1 MIPTFSEPRRMLIHR
16 FDSLPLKA
24 LHVALACGCAVGLGI
39 DLLEISVSNALSAVF
54 SSPPYALSPDH
65 LAWLLASAYIGAI
78 AGAPLAGWFADR
90 KGLQPALLI
99 VFLWLGVTSVLAAAR
114 SNILWFTSFRFL
126 SGVSLGACPPLII
139 AYLTSVAPPR
149 YRGLMI
155 LWVCGLAY
163 LVPPFGVFLIR
174 WLTPLQPYGIEGWR
188 WPFLLAGVA
197 SLMVGLIFLR
207 LPESPRWLTQMG
219 RDRLAARVCDRF
231 ERSPTLSLLDRWLE
245 TRSPAQ
251 SDRLRTA
258 GTLASV
264 SRAGF
269 RYVIPFVVALY
280 FLHPWMTSTFQLLTG
295 PMLLERGYDLRDVL
309 LYVALSTFGPAIGTF
324 LAAFLVDGTSRRVSL
339 LLTAALMASALI
351 AFFVLDGRVMLA
363 GAVITFAVG
372 VAVYTPIMTMHGSE
386 LIPTAIRG
394 SATGFAWA
402 ANRLSAALVPIAM
415 IPLVGAYGSVMVA
428 WVVACALLLSIILA
442 ASGPRGAAG
451 AAVE

>member
-1 MIPTFSEPRRMLIHR
+1 MLIYR

-78 AGAPLAGWFADR
+78 AGAPLAGWIADR
-90 KGLQPALLI
+90 RGLQPALLT

-114 SNILWFTSFRFL
+114 SNTLWFTSFRFL

-163 LVPPFGVFLIR
+163 LVPPLGVFLIR
-174 WLTPLQPYGIEGWR
+174 WLTPLQPFGIEGWR

-197 SLMVGLIFLR
+197 SLMVGLVFLR
-207 LPESPRWLTQMG
+207 LPESPRWLAQMG
-219 RDRLAARVCDRF
+219 CDRLAAGVCDRF
-231 ERSPTLSLLDRWLE
+231 ERSPTLSLLNRWLE

-251 SDRLRTA
+251 PDRPRTGSA
-258 GTLASV
+258 LASA
-264 SRAGF
+264 SRPKF

-324 LAAFLVDGTSRRVSL
+324 LAAFLVDRTSRRFSL

-351 AFFVLDGRVMLA
+351 AFFTLDGRVMLA

-386 LIPTAIRG
+386 LIPTATRG
-394 SATGFAWA
+394 STTGFAWA

-415 IPLVGAYGSVMVA
+415 IPLVGAHGSVMVES
-428 WVVACALLLSIILA
+428 VVACALLLSMILA

>member
-1 MIPTFSEPRRMLIHR
+1 MPIHR

-54 SSPPYALSPDH
+54 SSPPYSLSPDH

-90 KGLQPALLI
+90 RGLQPALLA
-99 VFLWLGVTSVLAAAR
+99 VFLWLGLTSVLAAAR
-114 SNILWFTSFRFL
+114 SDTLWFTFFRFL
-126 SGVSLGACPPLII
+126 SGISLGACPPLII

-163 LVPPFGVFLIR
+163 LVPPLGVFLIR
-174 WLTPLQPYGIEGWR
+174 WLTPLQPFGIEGWR
-188 WPFLLAGVA
+188 WPFLLAGLA
-197 SLMVGLIFLR
+197 SLIVGLIFLY
-207 LPESPRWLTQMG
+207 LPESPRWLTQRG

-231 ERSPTLSLLDRWLE
+231 ERSPTLSFLDRWFE
-245 TRSPAQ
+245 TRMPVQ
-251 SDRLRTA
+251 PDGPRTGIA
-258 GTLASV
+258 TAST
-264 SRAGF
+264 SHSNF

-280 FLHPWMTSTFQLLTG
+280 FLHPWMTSSFQLLTG
-295 PMLLERGYDLRDVL
+295 PMLLQRGHDLRDVL
-309 LYVALSTFGPAIGTF
+309 LYVALSTFGPSIGTF
-324 LAAFLVDGTSRRVSL
+324 LAAFLVDRASRRVSL
-339 LLTAALMASALI
+339 LVTSALMALALI
-351 AFFVLDGRVMLA
+351 AFFVFDGRLMLA

-372 VAVYTPIMTMHGSE
+372 VAVYTPVMTMHGSE
-386 LIPTAIRG
+386 LIPTVIRG

-402 ANRLSAALVPIAM
+402 ANRLSAAFVPIAM
-415 IPLVGAYGSVMVA
+415 IPLVGAHGSVTVA
-428 WVVACALLLSIILA
+428 WVVACALLLSVILA

>member
-1 MIPTFSEPRRMLIHR
+1 MISNSRQMLIHR

-24 LHVALACGCAVGLGI
+24 LHVALACGCAIGLGI
-39 DLLEISVSNALSAVF
+39 DLLEISVNNALSAVF
-54 SSPPYALSPDH
+54 SSPPYSLSPDH

-90 KGLQPALLI
+90 RGLQPALLT
-99 VFLWLGVTSVLAAAR
+99 VFLWLGLTSVLAAAR
-114 SNILWFTSFRFL
+114 PNILWFTAFRLL

-155 LWVCGLAY
+155 LWVCALAY
-163 LVPPFGVFLIR
+163 LVPPLGVFLIR
-174 WLTPLQPYGIEGWR
+174 WLTPLQPFGIEGWR

-197 SLMVGLIFLR
+197 SLMVGLIFLY
-207 LPESPRWLTQMG
+207 LPESPRWLTQIG

-231 ERSPTLSLLDRWLE
+231 ERSPTFSLLDRWLE
-245 TRSPAQ
+245 RRVPAQ
-251 SDRLRTA
+251 SDRARTGSTITSA
-258 GTLASV
+258 DH
-264 SRAGF
+264 RRF
-269 RYVIPFVVALY
+269 RYVIAFVVALY
-280 FLHPWMTSTFQLLTG
+280 FLHPWVTSAFQLLTG
-295 PMLLERGYDLRDVL
+295 PMLLKRGHDLRDVL
-309 LYVALSTFGPAIGTF
+309 LYVALSTFGPSIGTF
-324 LAAFLVDGTSRRVSL
+324 LAAFLVDRTSRRISL
-339 LLTAALMASALI
+339 LLTSTLMALALI
-351 AFFVLDGRVMLA
+351 AFFVFDGRMMLA

-402 ANRLSAALVPIAM
+402 ANRLSAAFVPIAM
-415 IPLVGAYGSVMVA
+415 IPLVRVHGSAMVE
-428 WVVACALLLSIILA
+428 WVVACALLLSMVLA

-451 AAVE
+451 AAVD

>member
-1 MIPTFSEPRRMLIHR
+1 MLIHR

-54 SSPPYALSPDH
+54 SSPPYSLSPDH

-90 KGLQPALLI
+90 RGLRPALLA
-99 VFLWLGVTSVLAAAR
+99 VFLWLGLTSVLGATR
-114 SNILWFTSFRFL
+114 SDTVWFTFFRFL

-163 LVPPFGVFLIR
+163 LVPPLGVFLIR
-174 WLTPLQPYGIEGWR
+174 WLTPLQPFGIEGWR
-188 WPFLLAGVA
+188 WPFLLAGLA
-197 SLMVGLIFLR
+197 SLIVGLIFLY
-207 LPESPRWLTQMG
+207 LPESPRWLTQIG

-231 ERSPTLSLLDRWLE
+231 ERSPTLSFLDRWFE
-245 TRSPAQ
+245 TRVPAQ
-251 SDRLRTA
+251 PDGPLTGIATA
-258 GTLASV
+258 STSH
-264 SRAGF
+264 SRF
-269 RYVIPFVVALY
+269 RYVIPLVVALY
-280 FLHPWMTSTFQLLTG
+280 FLHPWMTSSFQLLTG
-295 PMLLERGYDLRDVL
+295 PILLQRGHDLRDVL
-309 LYVALSTFGPAIGTF
+309 LYVALSTFGPSIGTF
-324 LAAFLVDGTSRRVSL
+324 LAAFLVDRASRRVSL
-339 LLTAALMASALI
+339 LLTSALMALALI
-351 AFFVLDGRVMLA
+351 AFFVFDGRMMLA
-363 GAVITFAVG
+363 VAVITFAIG
-372 VAVYTPIMTMHGSE
+372 VAVYTPVMTMHGSE

-402 ANRLSAALVPIAM
+402 ANRLSAAFVPIAM
-415 IPLVGAYGSVMVA
+415 IPLVGAHGPVTVV
-428 WVVACALLLSIILA
+428 WVVACALLLSMILA